1 MKRII
6 IGGLAFVLLAAGAAV
21 PFPGH
26 EEAAA
31 QAADQR
37 APRHDAAAIIKL
49 VAVRVLDAAGRPV
62 TGLRKEDF
70 LLTDNGVRQ
79 VVTEFESYVLGEAG
93 MELVAAGKDAPVR
106 APLLKRRLFIFLDLQ
121 GWDGDGLKNA

>member
-6 IGGLAFVLLAAGAAV
+6 IGGMAFVLLAVGAAV
-21 PFPGH
+21 PFPGR

-31 QAADQR
+31 QAAAQR
-37 APRHDAAAIIKL
+37 VPRQDAAAIIKL

-70 LLTDNGVRQ
+70 LLTDNGARKVI
-79 VVTEFESYVLGEAG
+79 TEFESYVLGEAG
-93 MELVAAGKDAPVR
+93 MELAGAERKPK
-106 APLLKRRLFIFLDLQ
+106 PRRRS
-121 GWDGDGLKNA
+121 